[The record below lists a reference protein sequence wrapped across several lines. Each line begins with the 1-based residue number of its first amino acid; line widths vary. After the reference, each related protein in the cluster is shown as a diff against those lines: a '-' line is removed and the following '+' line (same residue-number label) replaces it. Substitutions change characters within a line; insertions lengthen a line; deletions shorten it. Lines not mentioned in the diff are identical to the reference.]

1 MNIIPLD
8 LGLTQFCTQVQ
19 HQAQMKQ
26 EIFRKYCFTIL
37 SKNFLL
43 RVSLSKSTKLVG
55 RYSSFI
61 SLCGFF
67 WFVEGHPFGVS
78 FHKPFRIA
86 IGIINYKFKPI
97 KFRSCETL
105 WVWVIYSAKLLISC
119 FSSRVADCKSG
130 RGIAWE
136 LSAIAGTTSFV
147 GRAISVTGY
156 SHHANNL
163 VICGMRR

>member
-26 EIFRKYCFTIL
+26 EIFRKYCEAIL

-43 RVSLSKSTKLVG
+43 RVSFSKSTKLVG
-55 RYSSFI
+55 CYRQNK
-61 SLCGFF
+61 L
-67 WFVEGHPFGVS
+67 P
-78 FHKPFRIA
+78 
-86 IGIINYKFKPI
+86 KPI

-147 GRAISVTGY
+147 GSVISVTGY